1 MSHKVIIYTVS
12 DADIDQLFAKL
23 VEKNWER
30 TSNVLGL
37 RRHLKD
43 YGLFRRILSSL
54 WLIAI
59 YLAVGKLGM
68 QEVLIK
74 LQEAGEIGRK
84 QPTLVLSKYLR
95 AGRTA
100 WDVISKHGPGV
111 LAVADLSI
119 PTSRTT
125 LDNLLGQTELRTNG
139 APYRRH
145 IQEVFDYLREF
156 LEKKQK
162 SLFELFSPFLEKVRK
177 VFTETDQPEAPAASD
192 VRGSAVSQSGRLPL
206 PFETPS
212 QFLPPSKNRQQTP
225 TAGQNRVGQ
234 NEEIPCSNHE
244 LYLEAISTNDGNRA
258 LRKAIKTP
266 LPLHENSNARSNT
279 IWSAV
284 ALQDSNSDERL
295 IARYED
301 QGGMQAV
308 PNQYENRPNPI
319 QSNTQLPGLS
329 YVLGSIGLT
338 SDWYKRRSDYLE
350 AGGQV
355 LHFDPHPDVWPHRQS
370 DYFGDGSN
378 MANKDG

>member
-125 LDNLLGQTELRTNG
+125 LDNLDR
-139 APYRRH
+139 
-145 IQEVFDYLREF
+145 
-156 LEKKQK
+156 K
-162 SLFELFSPFLEKVRK
+162 STRLNSSH
-177 VFTETDQPEAPAASD
+177 SD
-192 VRGSAVSQSGRLPL
+192 LSRMPSSA
-206 PFETPS
+206 
-212 QFLPPSKNRQQTP
+212 
-225 TAGQNRVGQ
+225 
-234 NEEIPCSNHE
+234 
-244 LYLEAISTNDGNRA
+244 
-258 LRKAIKTP
+258 
-266 LPLHENSNARSNT
+266 
-279 IWSAV
+279 
-284 ALQDSNSDERL
+284 
-295 IARYED
+295 
-301 QGGMQAV
+301 
-308 PNQYENRPNPI
+308 
-319 QSNTQLPGLS
+319 
-329 YVLGSIGLT
+329 
-338 SDWYKRRSDYLE
+338 
-350 AGGQV
+350 
-355 LHFDPHPDVWPHRQS
+355 
-370 DYFGDGSN
+370 
-378 MANKDG
+378 